1 MTKDGESAK
10 RVFVLGAG
18 ASKACGLPLTNELLP
33 NVLPSLGTK
42 SVRKRA
48 LAFIKYLYPYFEP
61 GWGNYPNV
69 EELLSLMDVYVQF
82 SPKVKSSHKFDPDD
96 VEELKDEL
104 LAAISV
110 CLLERTANVKIQSTQ
125 FFRLAQVMRPGDVVV
140 SFNWDLLLESALT
153 DLKRDWN
160 YELKDDKLAL
170 LKPHGSVDWFD
181 SKTTTIKASLTS
193 PVIEQIGRLRVF
205 QYFRMPRLSS
215 PVTPVIVPP
224 LMRKEWKYKE
234 FDRIWRCAW
243 RALRTADE
251 IHIIGFSLPPEDLHV
266 RFVIRSAIR
275 INEETRG
282 TPLTITVVNPDR
294 SVYLRFDRLMK
305 SKVNYFECG
314 FGSIKIEEL
323 TPLR

>member
-1 MTKDGESAK
+1 
-10 RVFVLGAG
+10 
-18 ASKACGLPLTNELLP
+18 
-33 NVLPSLGTK
+33 
-42 SVRKRA
+42 
-48 LAFIKYLYPYFEP
+48 
-61 GWGNYPNV
+61 
-69 EELLSLMDVYVQF
+69 
-82 SPKVKSSHKFDPDD
+82 
-96 VEELKDEL
+96 
-104 LAAISV
+104 
-110 CLLERTANVKIQSTQ
+110 
-125 FFRLAQVMRPGDVVV
+125 MRSGDVVL

-153 DLKRDWN
+153 ELRRDWN
-160 YELKDDKLAL
+160 YELKDNKLAL

-266 RFVIRSAIR
+266 RFVVRSAIR
-275 INEETRG
+275 INEETRS
-282 TPLTITVVNPDR
+282 TPLRITVVNPDR

-314 FGSIKIEEL
+314 FGRIKIEEL
-323 TPLR
+323 TPPF